1 MDCCGFV
8 LVPESPATKSITYL
22 VGSNHPATT
31 YTIVSG
37 RKISQVAGSLRGIA
51 ASIFRATT
59 AGAARSTIPLE
70 AVDGEMLSGHE
81 DVWIGSKICNE
92 SGPVLW
98 YPDPAHA
105 DSRHDLR
112 FAPLY

>member
-1 MDCCGFV
+1 MDCWGFV
-8 LVPESPATKSITYL
+8 LVPESTATKSITYL

-37 RKISQVAGSLRGIA
+37 RKISQVAGSLRGIT

-70 AVDGEMLSGHE
+70 AVDGEMLSGHA
-81 DVWIGSKICNE
+81 DGWISSEICHDADHVR
-92 SGPVLW
+92 S
-98 YPDPAHA
+98 YPDPAPVA
-105 DSRHDLR
+105 FSPDALC
-112 FAPLY
+112 